1 MKKLFKAISLI
12 AVIALLAGVLAFSL
26 VACDGKNDT
35 TLRFAAP
42 DGTPALAMLTLASEG
57 QKLGGKTVDYEVVS
71 PSNIATEMTSGK
83 ADIVIMPVNAGATQ
97 IVKNGVDYKLISIAV
112 EGSLYLVGHKEADGA
127 GNVPDI
133 TINDIKGKKIA
144 CIGEQ
149 GVPGLVFKY
158 VMSKNG
164 ITIVTD
170 EAKKDALGENEVFVE
185 YVADGS
191 VAAQRYKGGMV
202 DFIVVGEPAATAQK
216 ANKDNNI
223 NAEMNMQTEYAK
235 ANGTQGV
242 DDYPQA
248 GLFVKTAL
256 TQDTQ
261 LMKDLFAALDRNED
275 WIEANADKVT
285 AEAEKIGSTSKF
297 PAPAIPRCALD
308 CSGLDAE
315 DVSEILAFLN
325 SVVPAVKW
333 EEGKDKLFALGLAG

>member
-26 VACDGKNDT
+26 AACDGKNDT

-112 EGSLYLVGHKEADGA
+112 EGSLYLVGHKEVDEA
-127 GNVPDI
+127 GNVPAI
-133 TINDIKGKKIA
+133 TIDDIKGKKIA

-149 GVPGLVFKY
+149 GVPGLVFRY
-158 VMSKNG
+158 VMQANDINI
-164 ITIVTD
+164 ITEGTPTA
-170 EAKKDALGENEVFVE
+170 EQVFVE

-191 VAAQRYKGGMV
+191 VAAQRYKGEMV

-216 ANKDNNI
+216 ANTANDL

-261 LMKDLFAALDRNED
+261 LMKDLFAALDKNED

-308 CSGLDAE
+308 CSDLDEE
-315 DVSEILAFLN
+315 DVSEVLAFLK
-325 SVVPAVKW
+325 SVAPPVKW

>member
-12 AVIALLAGVLAFSL
+12 AVIAFLVGTLAFSL

-42 DGTPALAMLTLASEG
+42 DGTPALAMLTLASQG
-57 QKLGGKTVDYEVVS
+57 QKLGGKNVEYEVVS

-97 IVKNGVDYKLISIAV
+97 IVKNGVDYKLVSIAV
-112 EGSLYLVGHKEADGA
+112 EGSLYLVGHEDAVEGT
-127 GNVPDI
+127 VPAI
-133 TINDIKGKKIA
+133 TIDDVKGKRIA

-149 GVPGLVFKY
+149 GVPGLVFRY
-158 VMSKNG
+158 VMGKNG

-170 EAKKDALGENEVFVE
+170 DAKKDALGENEVFVE

-191 VAAQRYKGGMV
+191 VAAQRYAGKMV

-216 ANKDNNI
+216 ANTTNDLNV
-223 NAEMNMQTEYAK
+223 EMNMQTEYAK
-235 ANGTQGV
+235 ACGAQGV

-256 TQDTQ
+256 TQDKQ
-261 LMKDLFAALDRNED
+261 LMHDLFAALDTNED

-285 AEAEKIGSTSKF
+285 DEAAKIGSTSKF
-297 PAPAIPRCALD
+297 PKPAIPRCALD
-308 CSGLDAE
+308 CSDLDEE
-315 DVSEILAFLN
+315 DVNEILAFLN
-325 SVVPAVKW
+325 NVAPAVKW
-333 EEGKDKLFALGLAG
+333 DESKDKLFALGLAG